1 MVAATDSEDSSLQVG
16 PPRQAASPQPTSPSA
31 VSRRTKTNCTASSVV
46 KDILWGRATGMS
58 AWITR
63 TLAIF
68 MQSCPREWS
77 CSRPEDA
84 GFGVDAPGRKRLGD
98 DASLCPL
105 AGRRS
110 SAISAGGLYPQA
122 GRGGSP
128 WVTASWAMRNSVVV
142 SDTGRAVAAWM
153 CARYGGTVG

>member
-31 VSRRTKTNCTASSVV
+31 VSKRTKTNCTASSVV
-46 KDILWGRATGMS
+46 KDILCGRATGIS

-68 MQSCPREWS
+68 MGPSLREWQCS
-77 CSRPEDA
+77 CPEDA
-84 GFGVDAPGRKRLGD
+84 GFGVDAPGRNRHGD

-105 AGRRS
+105 VARPS
-110 SAISAGGLYPQA
+110 SVMSAGGLHSQA

-128 WVTASWAMRNSVVV
+128 
-142 SDTGRAVAAWM
+142 
-153 CARYGGTVG
+153 